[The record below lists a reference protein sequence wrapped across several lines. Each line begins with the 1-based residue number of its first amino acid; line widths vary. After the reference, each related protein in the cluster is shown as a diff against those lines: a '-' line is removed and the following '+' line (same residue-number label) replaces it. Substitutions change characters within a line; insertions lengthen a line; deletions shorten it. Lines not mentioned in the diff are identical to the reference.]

1 MSKRP
6 MHLCR
11 AQGCRAGR
19 RVACAAV
26 YGAWVAWMALARM
39 GEVAVLAGVP
49 PDDTKL
55 GLRVPPGFEVVQFAD
70 DDLAHNIYSLTID
83 AAGHVV
89 VAGPNYVKRL
99 FDEDGDGRAD
109 RAELF
114 SELPASGAHGMYFDG
129 PHLICTGDNSVLR
142 LTDADGDGRADGPGE
157 VWARLRHPEHGANG
171 VVRGPDGW
179 FYIICGNDAGL
190 GPEHAAAPGSP
201 VLEPRCGGIV
211 RLAPDGSTSDVFAH
225 GMRNPYD
232 LDFHPSGALFTV
244 DSDGE
249 RDHHLP
255 WYAPTRLFD
264 VAAGMEHGWLLA
276 GWQRSWNR
284 PEAFFDNVERTAELG
299 RGSPTGVLVYRHHAF
314 PPRYRNGVFSTCWT
328 LGRVYHISLQPIEGS
343 FRGTPEVFLETTG
356 NTGFAPVDLAVGPS
370 GELYIA
376 VGGRGTR
383 GSVFC
388 VRYTGPLGD
397 EAGLQYPAA
406 QADALTQVLAAEQP
420 LASWSRARWVPLAQS
435 LGPEPF
441 YRLVADANA
450 DELQQVRAVEILVE
464 LFGGL
469 PPPVARAAAVQ
480 PKPLLAAR
488 VAWAIGRMPSSAE
501 GVELLAAL
509 TQASDTWVQRYAW
522 EALATQP
529 AELFAGLRQPPAWL
543 AALDQPRRRVRAPMV
558 LAARRGGRASFEQTV
573 GAFDPCMPIGRRLGW
588 GWIAGP
594 PEPANAAEFDAWT
607 QGMLDALRHAEHLP
621 WRLEAVRLIQ
631 LALGDMR
638 VQADQPEVYSGY
650 SGSLTAALSDGQRR
664 ALFDR
669 LAAVFPTGEAA
680 LDREVARTLSMLQM
694 ATPDLLERIA
704 AQWTANSSPHDDLHY
719 LIVVSR
725 LPGERSAEFTRR
737 CAWALAHV
745 HRKLAARGMQPD
757 RNWPA
762 RVGEMFRELCQRDAG
777 LMTALLEEPAFGLP
791 QHSLFASLMPGDLG
805 EQAARRLL
813 HMAQTAEDPAQ
824 AWTPELVAVV
834 GRLQDDA
841 ARQAVRS
848 LWDEFALRDA
858 VALVLAEH
866 PQQADRGLLV
876 EALGSAQPQVVR
888 AAALALLK
896 LPAPGKP
903 AEMAQALATLRSY
916 CEAPEE
922 RGVRV
927 ALAELLVHWSGRSL
941 TVDEASNTRSPPS
954 PAELR
959 RAYAPW
965 FEWFRTEYPVEA
977 AQLSAPAVDAA
988 AWRARLER
996 IDWSTGDPQRGLR
1009 VFERRACHRCH
1020 TGSGRL
1026 GPSLAGAAARF
1037 TRDDLFIAII
1047 DPSKDVAPL
1056 YQTVSVVTHDGQTYH
1071 GLAVYESSQAV
1082 LLQTSADT
1090 TLRISGDQI
1099 FAMRPSRQSLMPVG
1113 LLNDLTDQ
1121 DLADLYAYLQTL
1133 RKE

>member
-1 MSKRP
+1 MPQRTER
-6 MHLCR
+6 LRGTC
-11 AQGCRAGR
+11 AAATGR
-19 RVACAAV
+19 RAACAAV
-26 YGAWVAWMALARM
+26 FGAWLACKALTNLDAAALA
-39 GEVAVLAGVP
+39 GGP
-49 PDDTKL
+49 PEGADL

-70 DDLAHNIYSLTID
+70 DELAHNIYSLTID
-83 AAGHVV
+83 AAGRVV
-89 VAGPNYVKRL
+89 AAGPNYVKRL
-99 FDEDGDGRAD
+99 LDEDGDGRAD

-129 PHLICTGDNSVLR
+129 PHLVCTGDNSVLR

-190 GPEHAAAPGSP
+190 GPEHAAARGSP

-211 RLAPDGSTSDVFAH
+211 RIAPDGSTSDVLAH

-232 LDFHPSGALFTV
+232 LDFHHSGALFTV

-328 LGRVYHISLQPIEGS
+328 LGRVYHISLHPTDGS

-356 NTGFAPVDLAVGPS
+356 NTGFAPVDLAVGPA
-370 GELYIA
+370 GELYVA

-388 VRYTGPLGD
+388 VRYTGPQGD
-397 EAGLQYPAA
+397 GTCPQHTTG
-406 QADALTQVLAAEQP
+406 QADALAQVLAAEQP

-441 YRLVADANA
+441 CRLVADASA
-450 DELQQVRAVEILVE
+450 DELQQVRAVEVLVE
-464 LFGGL
+464 LFRGV
-469 PPPVARAAAVQ
+469 PPAVARAAAEQ

-488 VAWAIGRMPSSAE
+488 VAWAIGRMPPSTE

-509 TQASDTWVQRYAW
+509 THASDAWVQRSAW
-522 EALATQP
+522 EALALQP
-529 AELFAGLRQPPAWL
+529 AELFDGLRQPPAWL
-543 AALDQPRRRVRAPMV
+543 EALDQPRRRVRAPMV
-558 LAARRGGRASFEQTV
+558 LAAKRGGRASFERAV
-573 GAFDPCMPIGRRLGW
+573 GAFDPRMPIGRRLGW

-594 PEPANAAEFDAWT
+594 PEPANTAEFDAWT
-607 QGMLDALRHAEHLP
+607 QGMLNALRHAEHLA

-638 VQADQPEVYSGY
+638 VQPDQPEVYSGY
-650 SGSLTAALSDGQRR
+650 SGNLTAALGDDQRR
-664 ALFDR
+664 ALFSG
-669 LAAVFPTGEAA
+669 LEAVFPTGEAA
-680 LDREVARTLSMLQM
+680 LDREVARTLSMLQVS
-694 ATPDLLERIA
+694 TPDLLERIA
-704 AQWTANSSPHDDLHY
+704 AQWTAASSPHDDLHY

-725 LPGERSAEFTRR
+725 LAGERSAEFTRR
-737 CAWALAHV
+737 CAWALANV
-745 HRKLAARGMQPD
+745 HHKLASCGMQPD

-762 RVGEMFRELCQRDAG
+762 RVGEMFQQLCFRDAN
-777 LMTALLEEPAFGLP
+777 LMAALLEEPAFGLP
-791 QHSLFASLMPGDLG
+791 QHALFASLMPGEPG

-813 HMAQTAEDPAQ
+813 HVAQAAEDRVQ

-834 GRLQDDA
+834 GRLHDDA
-841 ARQAVRS
+841 ARQALRS
-848 LWDEFALRDA
+848 LWDEFGLRDA

-866 PQQADRGLLV
+866 PQAADRGLLV
-876 EALGSAQPQVVR
+876 EALASAQPQVVR
-888 AAALALLK
+888 AAAEALLR
-896 LPAPGKP
+896 LPAPGNP
-903 AEMAQALATLRSY
+903 AEIGQALATLRSY

-922 RGVRV
+922 RTVRA
-927 ALAELLVHWSGRSL
+927 ALAELLVHWSGRAL
-941 TVDEASNTRSPPS
+941 RVDEAPHSHSPSS

-959 RAYAPW
+959 MAYGPW
-965 FEWFRTEYPVEA
+965 FEWFKAEYPAEA
-977 AQLSAPAVDAA
+977 ARLSAPAVDAA
-988 AWRARLER
+988 AWQTRLQE
-996 IDWSTGDPQRGLR
+996 IDWSAGDPQRGLR

-1020 TGSGRL
+1020 SGSGRL

-1037 TRDDLFIAII
+1037 SRDDLFTAII

-1056 YQTVSVVTHDGQTYH
+1056 YQTVSVVTHDGQSYH
-1071 GLAVYESSQAV
+1071 GLAVYESSQTV

-1090 TLRISGDQI
+1090 TLRIAGDQI
-1099 FAMRPSRQSLMPVG
+1099 SAMRPSRQSLMPVG

-1121 DLADLYAYLQTL
+1121 DLADLYAYLLTL